1 MVGSWNLLVAST
13 NMMWTDVFF
22 IFLTDEDDEDDEDE
36 EDDDEVAGD
45 GDDLLHIFR
54 DGVSSK

>member
-1 MVGSWNLLVAST
+1 
-13 NMMWTDVFF
+13 MWTDVFF
-22 IFLTDEDDEDDEDE
+22 NFLTDEDDEDE

>member
-1 MVGSWNLLVAST
+1 
-13 NMMWTDVFF
+13 MWTDVFF

-54 DGVSSK
+54 DGVSSKKIIWVNQEIM